1 MATKKQQRRRYQ
13 RARAHGRGIDA
24 QDERPDDEAQSKSR
38 GRSSGKS
45 APARGRGIP
54 KEPSLSRAVKRSG
67 VLCAV
72 FLALLLYTPL
82 GGKQT
87 PGQKALFAVWMFV
100 MFTGVTLLTER
111 WAWKRYQKQ
120 QGKL

>member
-13 RARAHGRGIDA
+13 RARAHGRGIDG
-24 QDERPDDEAQSKSR
+24 QDEHSDDDAQPKSR
-38 GRSSGKS
+38 GRSEGRKT
-45 APARGRGIP
+45 PARGRGIP
-54 KEPSLSRAVKRSG
+54 NPPSLSRAVKRSG

-87 PGQKALFAVWMFV
+87 PAQKVLFALWMFV

>member
-1 MATKKQQRRRYQ
+1 MSGQAP
-13 RARAHGRGIDA
+13 GRGMRTRA
-24 QDERPDDEAQSKSR
+24 WV
-38 GRSSGKS
+38 GRRIRFGS
-45 APARGRGIP
+45 AT
-54 KEPSLSRAVKRSG
+54 PSLTRAAKRSG

-87 PGQKALFAVWMFV
+87 PAQKALFAVWMFV
-100 MFTGVTLLTER
+100 MFTGVTMLTER

>member
-13 RARAHGRGIDA
+13 RARAHGRGDDV
-24 QDERPDDEAQSKSR
+24 QVDRSDDEVESKPR

-45 APARGRGIP
+45 TPARGRGVP
-54 KEPSLSRAVKRSG
+54 NPPSLSRAVKRSG

-87 PGQKALFAVWMFV
+87 PAQKLLFAVWMFV

>member
-13 RARAHGRGIDA
+13 RARAHGRGIDT
-24 QDERPDDEAQSKSR
+24 QVEHDEEAKPS
-38 GRSSGKS
+38 GRSSRRS
-45 APARGRGIP
+45 APARGRGVP
-54 KEPSLSRAVKRSG
+54 NPPSLTRALKRSG

-87 PGQKALFAVWMFV
+87 PAQKVFFTLWMFF

-111 WAWKRYQKQ
+111 WAWKRYLKQ